1 MTPDACVSS
10 GWTELAGRLRSAAEL
25 AERSAREAPPG
36 AAAGLLQGLKE
47 IAACLEEAERLC
59 RRGERGGAEPFVQ
72 ELERWAGAIPALQSW
87 IRVSSALAA
96 GWAAAAGVGAAYGP
110 GDPLP
115 GAPAPGAVNAVG

>member
-1 MTPDACVSS
+1 MTPDACLSS
-10 GWTELAGRLRSAAEL
+10 GWPELAGRLRSAAEL

-36 AAAGLLQGLKE
+36 AAAGLLQGLQE

-59 RRGERGGAEPFVQ
+59 RRGERSGAGPFLE

-87 IRVSSALAA
+87 VGVSAALAA

-110 GDPLP
+110 GDPPP